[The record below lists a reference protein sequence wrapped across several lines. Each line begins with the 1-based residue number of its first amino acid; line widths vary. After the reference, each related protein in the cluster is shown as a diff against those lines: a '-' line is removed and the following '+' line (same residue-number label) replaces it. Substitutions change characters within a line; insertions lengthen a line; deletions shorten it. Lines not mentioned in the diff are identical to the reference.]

1 MELINN
7 TTKTLRDD
15 LAIEIKKGSKL
26 SIAAACF
33 SIYAFQELKK
43 ELQGIDELRFIF
55 TSPTFITEKAKKE
68 RREFYIPRLTRERS
82 LYGTEF
88 EVKLRNELTQKAIA
102 KECAEWIRQKVTFKS
117 NVTQENMMGFIN
129 LDDKNYMPINGFT
142 TVDLGCERGNNAY
155 NMVQK
160 TETPFSTA
168 YIELFESLW
177 NDTVKMQEVTDEV
190 IENITTAYNEN
201 SPDFIYFVTLYN
213 IFNEFLEDVSEDNL
227 PNEATGFKES
237 KIWSMLYNFQ
247 KDAVLAII
255 SKLEKYNGCIL
266 ADSVGLGKT
275 FTALAVIK
283 YYENRNKSVLVLCP
297 KKLTNNWNT
306 YKDNY
311 VNNPIAADRLRY
323 DVLYHTD
330 LNRTHGKSNGLDLDR
345 LNWSNYDL
353 VVIDESHNFRNGG
366 KLSGE
371 DNEKENRYLKLLNKV
386 IRKGVKTKVLMLSAT
401 PVNNRFNDL
410 KNQLALAYEGN
421 TDLIDDKL
429 NTTRSIDDIF
439 KSAQRAFNTWSKWEP
454 ADRTTENLLSM
465 LDFDFFEVLD
475 SVTIARSRKHI
486 QKYYDTSEIGT
497 FPTRLKPISLRPPL
511 TNLKEAINYNQIFE
525 QLMHLSLTIYTP
537 THFILPSKIE
547 KYAELYEDNKVNIG
561 FTQANREQGIRRLT
575 AINLMK
581 RMESSVYSF
590 NLTLKRILELID
602 STIHSI
608 DTYDRTSTVKLELT
622 DISNIDEFD
631 SEDQNGEELFTFGK
645 KVKIEIGD
653 MDYKSWRDSLA
664 KDRDVLELLTLMVG
678 DITPE
683 YDSKLQELFRVIK
696 NKLEHPI
703 NDGNK
708 KIIIFTAFADTAGY
722 LYDNVSK
729 FVKDNFGLNTAMVSG
744 SVEGRTTVPK
754 LRSDLNTVLTCF
766 SPISKDK
773 HLLMPN
779 DKTEID
785 LLIATDC
792 ISEGQNL
799 QDCDYLINYDIH
811 WNPVRIIQ
819 RFGRI
824 DRIGSKNT
832 YIQLVN
838 FWPDVTLDE
847 YIDLKAKVETRMK
860 IVDMTATGDDNLLS
874 EEEKTDLEY
883 RKAQLKR
890 LQEEVVDIEDMSSGI
905 SIMDLGLN
913 EFRLDLLE
921 YIKHHPEIDKTPFGL
936 HSVAAASEDTP
947 AGVIYVLKN
956 RSNSVNIDNQNRLH
970 PFYMVYISNEGEVIC
985 DHLSPKQMLDKMRF
999 LCKGKTAPIPE
1010 LYRQFNKETRDGRN
1024 MSAFSDL
1031 LSDAISSIIEVKEE
1045 SDIDSFL
1052 GGSQVS
1058 FLSSEITGLDDF
1070 ELICFLVIK
1079 DRPKADLTT
1088 KEYRLVI
1095 AGSRDFDDYA
1105 LLSKAVDKHL
1115 GDKVDD
1121 TKIIIISGTAPGADQ
1136 LGERYAKERGYKLE
1150 CYPADWGHYGKA
1162 AGPVRNMNMA
1172 NVADGVIVFWDGE
1185 SSGTKNMIETAKAKN
1200 IPCTVVEI

>member
-1 MELINN
+1 MSSLFETLHIVECICGSGIMEIIDN
-7 TTKTLRDD
+7 TSKTLRDD
-15 LAIEIKKGSKL
+15 LAVELKQGSKL

-43 ELQGIDELRFIF
+43 ELKDIDELRFIF
-55 TSPTFITEKAKKE
+55 TSPTFTTEKAKKE
-68 RREFYIPRLTRERS
+68 KREFYIPRLNRERS

-102 KECAEWIRQKVTFKS
+102 KECAEWIKSKVVFKS
-117 NVTQENMMGFIN
+117 NVTNENMMGFIN
-129 LDDKNYMPINGFT
+129 VDDKSYMPVNGFT

-155 NMVQK
+155 NFVQK
-160 TETPFSTA
+160 TDAPFSTQ
-168 YIELFESLW
+168 YLELFNSLW
-177 NDTVKMQEVTDEV
+177 NDSNKLQVVTDEV
-190 IENITTAYNEN
+190 IENITAAYNEN

-213 IFNEFLEDVSEDNL
+213 IFNEFLEDISEDVL

-237 KIWSMLYNFQ
+237 KIWGMLYNFQ
-247 KDAVLAII
+247 RDAVLAII
-255 SKLEKYNGCIL
+255 NKLEKFNGCIL

-330 LNRTHGKSNGLDLDR
+330 LNRTHGNSNGLDLSR
-345 LNWSNYDL
+345 LNWGNYDL

-366 KLSGE
+366 KLSGD
-371 DNEKENRYLKLLNKV
+371 DNEKENRYMRLLNKV
-386 IRKGVKTKVLMLSAT
+386 VRAGVKTKVLMLSAT

-421 TDLIDDKL
+421 TDFIDTKL

-439 KSAQRAFNTWSKWEP
+439 RNAQKAFNTWSKWD
-454 ADRTTENLLSM
+454 ACDRTTDNLLRM

-486 QKYYDTSEIGT
+486 QKYYDTTDIGT
-497 FPTRLKPISLRPPL
+497 FPARLKPISLQPHL
-511 TNLKEAINYNQIFE
+511 TDLKSAINYNEIFE
-525 QLMHLSLTIYTP
+525 QLMLLTLSIYTP
-537 THFILPSKIE
+537 SHYILPSKIE
-547 KYAELYEDNKVNIG
+547 KYAELYEDNKVNVG

-590 NLTLKRILELID
+590 NLTLKRIKELI
-602 STIHSI
+602 SGTIQKI
-608 DTYDRTSTVKLELT
+608 NDYDKFSSVKLDLT
-622 DISNIDEFD
+622 DITDVDEFD
-631 SEDQNGEELFTFGK
+631 AEDQNGDDLFSFGK
-645 KVKIEIGD
+645 KVKIDLAD
-653 MDYKSWRDSLA
+653 MDYESWRQSLK
-664 KDRDVLELLTLMVG
+664 KDYEVLELLTLMVE

-683 YDSKLQELFRVIK
+683 WDNKLQELFKLLK
-696 NKLEHPI
+696 NKIEHPI
-703 NDGNK
+703 NGDNK
-708 KIIIFTAFADTAGY
+708 KIIIFTAFSDTAEY
-722 LYDNVSK
+722 LYDNVSVYIK
-729 FVKDNFGLNTAMVSG
+729 KNFGLDTAMITG
-744 SVEGRTTVPK
+744 SIDGKTTAALK
-754 LRSDLNTVLTCF
+754 RKDLNTVLTCF

-785 LLIATDC
+785 VLIATDC

-824 DRIGSKNT
+824 DRIGSKDAC
-832 YIQLVN
+832 IQLVN

-847 YIDLKAKVETRMK
+847 YIDLKSKVETRMK
-860 IVDMTATGDDNLLS
+860 IVDLTATGDDNIIS
-874 EEEKTDLEY
+874 EEEKIDLEY
-883 RKAQLKR
+883 RKSQLKR
-890 LQEEVVDIEDMSSGI
+890 LQEEVVDIEDMSTGI

-921 YIKHHPEIDKTPFGL
+921 YIKHHPDIDKTPFGL
-936 HSVAAASEDTP
+936 HSVARATEDTP

-970 PFYMVYISNEGEVIC
+970 PFYMVYISNDGEVIC
-985 DHLSPKQMLDKMRF
+985 DHLSPKQMLDKMRY
-999 LCKGKTAPIPE
+999 LCKGKTEPIPE
-1010 LYRQFNKETRDGRN
+1010 LYKEFNKETRDGRN
-1024 MSAFSDL
+1024 MDEFSKL
-1031 LSDAISSIIEVKEE
+1031 LGKAISSIIEVKEE

-1052 GGSQVS
+1052 GGGRVS
-1058 FLSSEITGLDDF
+1058 FLDSEIKGLDDF
-1070 ELICFLVIK
+1070 ELICFLV
-1079 DRPKADLTT
+1079 
-1088 KEYRLVI
+1088 
-1095 AGSRDFDDYA
+1095 
-1105 LLSKAVDKHL
+1105 
-1115 GDKVDD
+1115 
-1121 TKIIIISGTAPGADQ
+1121 
-1136 LGERYAKERGYKLE
+1136 
-1150 CYPADWGHYGKA
+1150 
-1162 AGPVRNMNMA
+1162 VR
-1172 NVADGVIVFWDGE
+1172 
-1185 SSGTKNMIETAKAKN
+1185 
-1200 IPCTVVEI
+1200 

>member
-15 LAIEIKKGSKL
+15 LAIEIKKGSKV
-26 SIAAACF
+26 SIAASCF

-55 TSPTFITEKAKKE
+55 TSPTFTTEKAKKE
-68 RREFYIPRLTRERS
+68 KREFYIPRLNRERS

-88 EVKLRNELTQKAIA
+88 EIKLRNELTQKAIA

-117 NVTQENMMGFIN
+117 NVTNEYMMGFIN

-160 TETPFSTA
+160 TEAPFSTA
-168 YIELFESLW
+168 YIDLFESIW
-177 NDTVKMQEVTDEV
+177 NDNTKLQEVTDEI
-190 IENITTAYNEN
+190 IENITAAYNEN

-330 LNRTHGKSNGLDLDR
+330 LNRKHGKSNGLDLDR

-421 TDLIDDKL
+421 TELIDDKL

-454 ADRTTENLLSM
+454 ADRTTENLLRM

-486 QKYYDTSEIGT
+486 QKYYDTTDIGT

-511 TNLKEAINYNQIFE
+511 TILKKAINYNEIYE
-525 QLMHLSLTIYTP
+525 QLTMLSLSIYTP
-537 THFILPSKIE
+537 SHFILPSKME

-608 DTYDRTSTVKLELT
+608 DTYDKTSSVKLDLT
-622 DISNIDEFD
+622 DITNIDDYD
-631 SEDQNGEELFTFGK
+631 SEDQNGDELFTFGK
-645 KVKIEIGD
+645 KVRIEIGD
-653 MDYKSWRDSLA
+653 MDYKSWRDSLV
-664 KDRDVLELLTLMVG
+664 KDHEVLELLTLMVG

-683 YDSKLQELFRVIK
+683 YDSKLQELFQVIR

-703 NDGNK
+703 NEGNK
-708 KIIIFTAFADTAGY
+708 KIIIFTAFADTVGY

-729 FVKDNFGLNTAMVSG
+729 FVMDNFGLNTAMVSG

-773 HLLMPN
+773 HLLMPG

-785 LLIATDC
+785 FLIATDC

-921 YIKHHPEIDKTPFGL
+921 YIKHHPDIDKTPFGL

-999 LCKGKTAPIPE
+999 LCKGKTEPIPE

-1024 MSAFSDL
+1024 MSALSKL
-1031 LSDAISSIIEVKEE
+1031 LGEAISSIIEVKEE

-1052 GGSQVS
+1052 GGGQIS
-1058 FLSSEITGLDDF
+1058 FLTNEIKGLDDF
-1070 ELICFLVIK
+1070 ELICFLV
-1079 DRPKADLTT
+1079 
-1088 KEYRLVI
+1088 
-1095 AGSRDFDDYA
+1095 
-1105 LLSKAVDKHL
+1105 
-1115 GDKVDD
+1115 
-1121 TKIIIISGTAPGADQ
+1121 
-1136 LGERYAKERGYKLE
+1136 
-1150 CYPADWGHYGKA
+1150 
-1162 AGPVRNMNMA
+1162 VR
-1172 NVADGVIVFWDGE
+1172 
-1185 SSGTKNMIETAKAKN
+1185 
-1200 IPCTVVEI
+1200 

>member
-15 LAIEIKKGSKL
+15 LAVEIKQGSRL
-26 SIAAACF
+26 SVAAACF

-55 TSPTFITEKAKKE
+55 TSPTFTTEKAKKE
-68 RREFYIPRLTRERS
+68 KREFYIPRLSRERS

-102 KECAEWIRQKVTFKS
+102 KECAEWIRKKVTFKS
-117 NVTQENMMGFIN
+117 NVTNENMMGFIN

-160 TETPFSTA
+160 TEAPFSTA
-168 YIELFESLW
+168 YIDLFDNLW
-177 NDTVKMQEVTDEV
+177 NDTSKLQEVTDEV
-190 IENITTAYNEN
+190 IENITAAYNEN

-213 IFNEFLEDVSEDNL
+213 IFSEFLEDVSEDHL

-311 VNNPIAADRLRY
+311 VNNPIASDRLRY

-410 KNQLALAYEGN
+410 KNQLSLAYEGN

-429 NTTRSIDDIF
+429 NTAKSIDDIF
-439 KSAQRAFNTWSKWEP
+439 KNAQRAFNTWSKWDP
-454 ADRTTENLLSM
+454 VDRTTENLLRM

-486 QKYYDTSEIGT
+486 QKYYDTSDIGT

-511 TNLKEAINYNQIFE
+511 TSLKKAINYNEIYE
-525 QLMHLSLTIYTP
+525 QLTQLSLSIYTP
-537 THFILPSKIE
+537 THFILPSKME
-547 KYAELYEDNKVNIG
+547 KYAELYEDNKVNVG

-581 RMESSVYSF
+581 RMESSVHSF
-590 NLTLKRILELID
+590 NLTLKRIYSLID
-602 STIHSI
+602 STIQSI
-608 DTYDRTSTVKLELT
+608 DTYDKTSSVKLELT
-622 DISNIDEFD
+622 DISNIEEFD
-631 SEDQNGEELFTFGK
+631 SEDQNGDELFTFGK

-653 MDYKSWRDSLA
+653 MDYKSWRDSLVR
-664 KDRDVLELLTLMVG
+664 DRDILELLTLMVG

-696 NKLEHPI
+696 NKLENPI
-703 NDGNK
+703 NQDNK
-708 KIIIFTAFADTAGY
+708 KIIIFTAFADTAEY
-722 LYDNVSK
+722 LFDNVSK
-729 FVKDNFGLNTAMVSG
+729 YVKENFGLNTAMVSG

-754 LRSDLNTVLTCF
+754 LKSDLNTVLTCF

-785 LLIATDC
+785 FLIATDC

-824 DRIGSKNT
+824 DRIGSKNAF
-832 YIQLVN
+832 IQLVN

-874 EEEKTDLEY
+874 DEEKTDLEY

-890 LQEEVVDIEDMSSGI
+890 LQEEVVDIEDMSTGI

-913 EFRLDLLE
+913 EFRMDLLE
-921 YIKHHPEIDKTPFGL
+921 YIKNHPDIDKTPFGL
-936 HSVAAASEDTP
+936 HSVAAASEETP

-970 PFYMVYISNEGEVIC
+970 PFYMVYISNDGEVIC

-999 LCKGKTAPIPE
+999 LCKGKTEPIPE

-1024 MSAFSDL
+1024 MSEFSKL
-1031 LSDAISSIIEVKEE
+1031 LGDAIASI
-1045 SDIDSFL
+1045 
-1052 GGSQVS
+1052 
-1058 FLSSEITGLDDF
+1058 
-1070 ELICFLVIK
+1070 
-1079 DRPKADLTT
+1079 
-1088 KEYRLVI
+1088 Y
-1095 AGSRDFDDYA
+1095 
-1105 LLSKAVDKHL
+1105 
-1115 GDKVDD
+1115 
-1121 TKIIIISGTAPGADQ
+1121 
-1136 LGERYAKERGYKLE
+1136 
-1150 CYPADWGHYGKA
+1150 
-1162 AGPVRNMNMA
+1162 
-1172 NVADGVIVFWDGE
+1172 
-1185 SSGTKNMIETAKAKN
+1185 
-1200 IPCTVVEI
+1200 